1 MISCQICLRKHVGS
15 LKLFLFQKQVVL
27 CSLGHLLT
35 VLCSV
40 ATVRDKINLEVLAVS
55 MGLVPQISLLAYVRE
70 RSELRIGK
78 CLI

>member
-1 MISCQICLRKHVGS
+1 MGS

-40 ATVRDKINLEVLAVS
+40 ATVRDKINFKVLAVS
-55 MGLVPQISLLAYVRE
+55 MGLVPRISLLAYVQE
-70 RSELRIGK
+70 RSELRTGK
-78 CLI
+78 CFI